1 MQSLTLQELMFSAQI
16 PSHTPH
22 FLPKLSFVSVEALG
36 HFQFPHNSLSGF
48 PCALE
53 DSVCLLFC
61 PGPPFWS
68 LSPSRTFNPS
78 PKQSQDQHE
87 PPATAPAQAW
97 PGLKAFCSS
106 QLSLANPFSAA
117 KHCGSLLSLLK
128 TPNLTI
134 RKATAKPGKDPGAL
148 RRAEGPVMG
157 PKRVLYFLI
166 KGAACRHL
174 SCR

>member
-48 PCALE
+48 PCAPE

-87 PPATAPAQAW
+87 PPAMAPAQAW
-97 PGLKAFCSS
+97 PGLRGRGGAGSGSAHARSS
-106 QLSLANPFSAA
+106 SA
-117 KHCGSLLSLLK
+117 GSEELHF
-128 TPNLTI
+128 PAG
-134 RKATAKPGKDPGAL
+134 RG
-148 RRAEGPVMG
+148 RGP
-157 PKRVLYFLI
+157 
-166 KGAACRHL
+166 CRTGDRFRWP
-174 SCR
+174 CP